1 MTEAEGMNLQS
12 QNETELAS
20 VIDNPPLV
28 VDLDGTLIRTDLLLE
43 SALAFIARHPFQAYK
58 LVIWALAGKSVLKHK
73 IAQYIEID
81 AATLPYNA
89 DVLSHIEAA
98 SGSRKI
104 YLSSASN
111 EKYVGQVHDHIGL
124 FDGFMGSDEKTNNS
138 KANKITRLK
147 ADYACETFDYMGNAH
162 DDLHIW
168 GHANAAIAVNVGGS
182 VRKAL
187 LKAKPDAT
195 FLDLAEKPA
204 KPWKPYVKMLRPHQ
218 WAKNTLVFVPLLMSH
233 AITLPAVFL
242 AFLVFVS
249 FSLCASS
256 VYILNDLLDITA
268 DRQHPTKRKRPF
280 AAGTISVTAGAL
292 IGIGLLLAAFV
303 IGLFISPMF
312 LAVLALYYAMT
323 NAYSFLLK
331 RKLMIDVVTLAG
343 LYATR
348 LLAGAYALSIPIS
361 EWLLAFA
368 VFMFLSLALIKRH
381 SEMAMRLDAGL
392 ADPTNRGYR
401 LTDLPA
407 LIALAA
413 AAGYSAVIVFS
424 LYIGHPDITV
434 LYHHPRRL
442 YLACPLLLYWISRAV
457 IMSHRRDM
465 HDDPVVF
472 ALKDRVSLV
481 TLALIG
487 VVGLA
492 AL

>member
-1 MTEAEGMNLQS
+1 MKLQS
-12 QNETELAS
+12 QNVTEPGPD
-20 VIDNPPLV
+20 IERPPLV
-28 VDLDGTLIRTDLLLE
+28 VDLDGTLIKTDLLLE
-43 SALAFIARHPFQAYK
+43 TALAFIARHPFQSYK
-58 LVIWALAGKSVLKHK
+58 LILWALDGKQVLKHR
-73 IAQYIEID
+73 IAQHIDID
-81 AATLPYNA
+81 ATTLPYNA
-89 DVLSHIEAA
+89 QVLNHLEAFA
-98 SGSRKI
+98 GSRKI

-111 EKYVGQVHDHIGL
+111 EKYVQQVHDHVGL
-124 FDGFMGSDEKTNNS
+124 FDGYMGSDAITNNS
-138 KANKITRLK
+138 KHNKITRLK
-147 ADYACETFDYMGNAH
+147 ADYACERFDYIGNAH
-162 DDLHIW
+162 DDLHVW
-168 GHANAAIAVNVGGS
+168 SAADAAIAVNTSGS
-182 VRKAL
+182 VSRAL
-187 LKAKPDAT
+187 LKSKPDAI
-195 FLDLAEKPA
+195 FLGADEKA
-204 KPWKPYVKMLRPHQ
+204 TKPWKPYIKMLRPHQ

-233 AITLPAVFL
+233 AITLPSVFL
-242 AFLVFVS
+242 AFLAFVS

-280 AAGTISVTAGAL
+280 AAGTISVTTGAL
-292 IGIGLLLAAFV
+292 IGVGLLLAAFV

-392 ADPTNRGYR
+392 SDPTNRGYR
-401 LTDLPA
+401 ITDLPA

-413 AAGYSAVIVFS
+413 AAGYSAIIVFS
-424 LYIGHPDITV
+424 LYIGHPDITA

-457 IMSHRRDM
+457 MMSHRRDM

-472 ALKDRVSLV
+472 ALRDRVSLV
-481 TLALIG
+481 TLSLIG
-487 VVGLA
+487 AVGLA

>member
-1 MTEAEGMNLQS
+1 MNLQS
-12 QNETELAS
+12 QNETEPHAHGD
-20 VIDNPPLV
+20 IPPLV
-28 VDLDGTLIRTDLLLE
+28 VDLDGTLIKTDLLLE
-43 SALAFIARHPFQAYK
+43 SALAFVARHPFQSYK
-58 LVIWALAGKSVLKHK
+58 LIFWALAGKSVLKHK
-73 IAQYIEID
+73 IAQHIEID

-89 DVLSHIEAA
+89 DVLNHIEASA
-98 SGSRKI
+98 GTRKI

-111 EKYVGQVHDHIGL
+111 EKYVGQVHDHLGV

-138 KANKITRLK
+138 KTAKITRLK
-147 ADYACETFDYMGNAH
+147 ADYACETFDYIGNAH

-168 GHANAAIAVNVGGS
+168 GRANAAIAVNAGGS
-182 VRKAL
+182 VRRAL
-187 LKAKPDAT
+187 LKAKPDAV
-195 FLDLAEKPA
+195 FLDSTDKPA

-242 AFLVFVS
+242 AFLAFIS

-268 DRQHPTKRKRPF
+268 DRQHPTKRTRPF
-280 AAGTISVTAGAL
+280 AAGTISVTTGAF

-392 ADPTNRGYR
+392 SDPTNRGYR
-401 LTDLPA
+401 ITDLPA

-413 AAGYSAVIVFS
+413 AAGYSAIIVFA

-457 IMSHRRDM
+457 MMSHRRDM

-472 ALKDRVSLV
+472 ALKDRVSLI
-481 TLALIG
+481 TLGLIG
-487 VVGLA
+487 VVGLS

>member
-1 MTEAEGMNLQS
+1 MNLQS
-12 QNETELAS
+12 QNETEPRAHH
-20 VIDNPPLV
+20 DAPPLV
-28 VDLDGTLIRTDLLLE
+28 VDLDGTLIKTDLLLE
-43 SALAFIARHPFQAYK
+43 SALAFVARHPFQSYK
-58 LVIWALAGKSVLKHK
+58 LIFWALAGKSVLKHK
-73 IAQYIEID
+73 IAQHIEID

-89 DVLSHIEAA
+89 DVLNHIEASA
-98 SGSRKI
+98 GTRKI

-111 EKYVGQVHDHIGL
+111 EKYVGQVHDHLGV

-138 KANKITRLK
+138 KTAKITRLK
-147 ADYACETFDYMGNAH
+147 ADYACETFDYIGNAH

-168 GHANAAIAVNVGGS
+168 GRANAAIAVNAGGS
-182 VRKAL
+182 VRRAL
-187 LKAKPDAT
+187 LKAKPDAV
-195 FLDLAEKPA
+195 FLDSTDKPA

-242 AFLVFVS
+242 AFLAFIS

-268 DRQHPTKRKRPF
+268 DRQHPTKRTRPF
-280 AAGTISVTAGAL
+280 AAGTISVTTGAF

-392 ADPTNRGYR
+392 SDPTNRGYR
-401 LTDLPA
+401 ITDLPA

-413 AAGYSAVIVFS
+413 AAGYSAIIVFA

-472 ALKDRVSLV
+472 ALKDRVSLI
-481 TLALIG
+481 TLGLIG
-487 VVGLA
+487 VVGLS